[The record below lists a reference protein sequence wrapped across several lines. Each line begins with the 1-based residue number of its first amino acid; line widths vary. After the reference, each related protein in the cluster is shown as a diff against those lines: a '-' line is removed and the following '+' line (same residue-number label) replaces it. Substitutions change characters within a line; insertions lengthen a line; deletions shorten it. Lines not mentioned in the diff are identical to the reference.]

1 MTHPEVSIVM
11 PCLNEEETIGTC
23 IKKAITALEK
33 LHINGEVIVAD
44 NGSTDRSVEIA
55 ENLGARVVFQP
66 ERGYGNAYMKG
77 IEEARGKYIIIGDAD
92 DSYDFS
98 NILPFIEKLR
108 DGFDLI
114 MGCRLPSGGGTIVP
128 GAMPWK
134 HRWLGNPVLSGI
146 GRLLFG
152 CPVSDFH
159 CGMRGFTKDAYERM
173 NLRTTGMEFASE
185 MVINAT
191 LKGMRI
197 TEIPVTLHKDGRSR
211 PPHLRSWR
219 DGWRHL
225 RFMLMYS
232 PSWLFL
238 IPGFTLFFVGL
249 LGFGVL
255 LPGPLRFSSIVL
267 DTNTL
272 LTSSLACLIGFQLVC
287 FATFAKTF
295 AVTEGFLP
303 EDPKLKRLFSIIT
316 LEVGLA
322 IGLGMV
328 LIGLGLFVAALIYW
342 AKRGFG
348 ELDYSTG
355 LRLVIPSVTLL
366 ALGVQ
371 ILAASFF
378 MSILGLGRKS

>member
-1 MTHPEVSIVM
+1 M
-11 PCLNEEETIGTC
+11 PCLNEEETVGIC
-23 IKKAITALEK
+23 VKKAIAFLEK

-44 NGSTDRSVEIA
+44 NGSTDKSAEIA
-55 ENLGARVVFQP
+55 KGLGARVVFQP
-66 ERGYGNAYMKG
+66 EKGYGNAYMKG
-77 IEEARGKYIIIGDAD
+77 IQEARGKYIVIGDAD

-108 DGFDLI
+108 EGFDLV

-134 HRWLGNPVLSGI
+134 HRWIGNPALSGI
-146 GRLLFG
+146 GKLLFG

-159 CGMRGFTKDAYERM
+159 CGMRGFSKEAYERM
-173 NLRTTGMEFASE
+173 NMRTTGMEFASE
-185 MVINAT
+185 MVINAS

-197 TEIPVTLHKDGRSR
+197 TEIPITLNKDGRSR

-232 PSWLFL
+232 PTSLFL
-238 IPGFTLFFVGL
+238 IPGFVLFFMGL

-272 LTSSLACLIGFQLVC
+272 LTSALACLIGFQLIC

-295 AVTEGFLP
+295 AVIEGFLP
-303 EDPKLKRLFSIIT
+303 EDPRLKRLFSFIT

-322 IGLGMV
+322 IGFGMF
-328 LIGLGLFVAALIYW
+328 LIGLGLFVAALLYW
-342 AKRGFG
+342 AGRGFG

-378 MSILGLGRKS
+378 MSILGLGRKR